1 MTEPHHL
8 GVWSL
13 LPIVLALV
21 LAFRTRNAQFSLLV
35 GVALGG
41 VMAGLDPATGLARTF
56 QESLGTSDF
65 VWVMMIE
72 VAVGVMIAFYLRS
85 GVIDALAEWAGRKIR
100 TRRATAGFAWGMGLF
115 VFFSDY
121 FSPLFAGPIARP
133 LTDRRKISREML
145 AYLLDSGSAPVAA
158 LIPASAWAVYVA
170 GLMSGYGAIDSVQT
184 GIAVYTKAVAF
195 NFYGWIAVLV
205 AGGVAFG
212 LIPTFGPMRGAER
225 RAMTEG
231 KVLRDGAVPLVG
243 EELANIQ
250 PVQEARTHLFVYL
263 VVPVLII
270 LGVAL
275 GTFAATGTAR
285 ILEAFISAVLYQA
298 VAMSFGG
305 HLRGVDDGMELAIQ
319 GIKGVFPAIVILALA
334 YCINGVSKSLGA
346 QDFIVEATRGWMRA
360 EAVPAVTFLT
370 AAAVSFFTG
379 TSWGTYAILT
389 PLVMPVVMDMTGGV
403 VNTGVL
409 ATVGALVGGALFGD
423 HSSPVS
429 DTTCLSSF
437 GAGSDHM
444 DHVTTQLPFA
454 LAVGA
459 VSTALAGVAG
469 VLTLRG

>member
-1 MTEPHHL
+1 MAEQVQL
-8 GVWSL
+8 GALSL
-13 LPIVLALV
+13 LPVVLALV
-21 LAFRTRNAQFSLLV
+21 LAFWTKNAQFSLLV
-35 GVALGG
+35 GIVVGG
-41 VMAGLDPATGLARTF
+41 VLAGLDPATGLARTF

-85 GVIDALAEWAGRKIR
+85 GVIAALAEWAGRKIR
-100 TRRATAGFAWGMGLF
+100 TRKATAGFAWGMGLF

-133 LTDRRKISREML
+133 LTDRRRISREML

-170 GLMSGYGAIDSVQT
+170 SLMKGYGEIRTVQD
-184 GIAVYTKAVAF
+184 GVAVFTRAVPF
-195 NFYGWIAVLV
+195 DFYGWIAVLV

-212 LIPTFGPMRGAER
+212 LIPTFGPMRRAET
-225 RAMTEG
+225 RALKEG

-243 EELANIQ
+243 EELAAIE
-250 PVQEARTHLFVYL
+250 PVPGARTNLPVYL

-285 ILEAFISAVLYQA
+285 ILEAFISAVLYQT

-334 YCINGVSKSLGA
+334 YCINGVSRSLGA
-346 QDFIVEATRGWMRA
+346 QEYIVSVTQGWMRA

-389 PLVMPVVMDMTGGV
+389 PMVMPVVMSVTGGEV
-403 VNTGVL
+403 TTGVL

-423 HSSPVS
+423 HCSPVS

-454 LAVGA
+454 LSVAG
-459 VSTALAGVAG
+459 VSTALAGIVG
-469 VLTLRG
+469 MLTL